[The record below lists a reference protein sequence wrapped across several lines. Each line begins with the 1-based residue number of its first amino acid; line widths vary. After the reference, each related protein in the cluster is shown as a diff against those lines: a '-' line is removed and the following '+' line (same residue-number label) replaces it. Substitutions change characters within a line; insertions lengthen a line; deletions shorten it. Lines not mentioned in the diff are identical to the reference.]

1 MRSLQR
7 FAGPVLLGL
16 LLGCVPL
23 TVRKGSHDGQ
33 LVDIEG
39 TGGDGQAMRLR
50 DYRGKVV
57 LLSFWHG
64 N

>member
-16 LLGCVPL
+16 LIGCVPM
-23 TVRKGSHDGQ
+23 TVRKDAQSQ
-33 LVDIEG
+33 PVDIEG
-39 TGGDGQAMRLR
+39 TGGDGQQMHLR
-50 DYRGKVV
+50 DHRGQVV

>member
-7 FAGPVLLGL
+7 LAGPVLLGVL
-16 LLGCVPL
+16 VGCVPL
-23 TVRKGSHDGQ
+23 AMRKDSLDEKP
-33 LVDIEG
+33 VDIEG
-39 TGGDGQAMRLR
+39 KRGDGQAMRLH
-50 DYRGKVV
+50 DFRGKVV

>member
-16 LLGCVPL
+16 LVGCVPM
-23 TVRKGSHDGQ
+23 TVRKDSHDGQ
-33 LVDIEG
+33 PVDIDG
-39 TGGDGQAMRLR
+39 NGGDGQAMHLR

-57 LLSFWHG
+57 LLSFWHS